1 MSQVNANDLSAEDKK
16 ILADAHANSQN
27 PENPAHKDHPH
38 HGEFLKKLGSKLGN
52 AFTFGVGATA
62 GSDLVNSIV
71 H

>member
-38 HGEFLKKLGSKLGN
+38 VCQMRE
-52 AFTFGVGATA
+52 VVTA
-62 GSDLVNSIV
+62 GTDTVAAW
-71 H
+71 